1 MNLNCPECSAN
12 EIKNE
17 GDGIMSCKKCD
28 LIFDSGPQWT
38 RYNPESKSA
47 VNVVGQEK
55 QAINSKTIL
64 KWQKETRT
72 GNLASRSIL
81 LASEEIERISNE
93 IKVSDSIKE
102 SALEIF
108 SSSSKKG
115 LVRGRSS
122 EKVAAASIYTACRM
136 ANVPRTLDEVADR
149 CNLNR
154 NELSRLHRLIT
165 RKLKLKIGFTSIS
178 SLLPRFSEKLAVN
191 EKVEEEAQRIIN
203 FVENSDYRQGISP
216 AALLGA
222 ALYISCK
229 KNKVR
234 RSQLEIAK
242 AVGTS
247 EVTLR
252 NRAKEIILII
262 DSE

>member
-1 MNLNCPECSAN
+1 MKLNCPDCSSE
-12 EIKNE
+12 EIRNE
-17 GDGIMSCKKCD
+17 GDGIMTCNKCNS
-28 LIFDSGPQWT
+28 IFDSGPQWT
-38 RYNPESKSA
+38 RYNPKSPARKQSKNIENEGIS
-47 VNVVGQEK
+47 
-55 QAINSKTIL
+55 SKTIM
-64 KWQKETRT
+64 KWQRETRT

-81 LASEEIERISNE
+81 LASEEIERISDE
-93 IKVSDSIKE
+93 IKITDSIKE

-108 SSSSKKG
+108 SSSSKSG

-136 ANVPRTLDEVADR
+136 ANVPRTLDEIADKS
-149 CNLNR
+149 NLNR
-154 NELSRLHRLIT
+154 NELSRLHKLIV
-165 RKLKLKIGFTSIS
+165 RKLKLKVGFTNIGN
-178 SLLPRFSEKLAVN
+178 LLPRFATKLALN
-191 EKVEEEAQRIIN
+191 KNIQNDAQDIIELVES
-203 FVENSDYRQGISP
+203 SDYRQGISP

-229 KNKVR
+229 NNKIR

-252 NRAKEIILII
+252 NRAKEILSLI
-262 DSE
+262 DSK

>member
-1 MNLNCPECSAN
+1 MKLKCPECESKN
-12 EIKNE
+12 IKDE
-17 GDGIMSCKKCD
+17 GDSVMSCKDCD

-38 RYNPESKSA
+38 SYNPEKMITA
-47 VNVVGQEK
+47 IPQK
-55 QAINSKTIL
+55 HDINSGTIM

-81 LASEEIERISNE
+81 LASDEIERITFDL
-93 IKVSDSIKE
+93 KVDNSIKE

-108 SSSSKKG
+108 SSSSKAG

-122 EKVAAASIYTACRM
+122 EKVAAAAIYTACRM
-136 ANVPRTLDEVADR
+136 ANLPRTLDEVADKT
-149 CNLNR
+149 NLNR

-165 RKLKLKIGFTSIS
+165 RKLKLKINLTNTLN
-178 SLLPRFSEKLAVN
+178 LLPRFSKKLALSRN
-191 EKVEEEAQRIIN
+191 IEIYAQDIIN
-203 FVENSDYRQGISP
+203 TVEKSDYRQGISP

-222 ALYISCK
+222 ALYLSCK
-229 KNKVR
+229 KNKIR

-252 NRAKEIILII
+252 NRAKEIIKLI
-262 DSE
+262 

>member
-1 MNLNCPECSAN
+1 MKLKCHECESQS
-12 EIKNE
+12 IKNE
-17 GDGIMSCKKCD
+17 GDSILSCKDCD
-28 LIFDSGPQWT
+28 LIFDSGPKWT
-38 RYNPESKSA
+38 SYNPESIIESIP
-47 VNVVGQEK
+47 QE
-55 QAINSKTIL
+55 QNINSKTIM

-72 GNLASRSIL
+72 GNIASKSIL
-81 LASEEIERISNE
+81 LASDEIERIAFDL
-93 IKVSDSIKE
+93 KVDNSIKE

-108 SSSSKKG
+108 SSSSKSG

-136 ANVPRTLDEVADR
+136 ENVPRTLDEVADKTR
-149 CNLNR
+149 LNR
-154 NELSRLHRLIT
+154 NELSRLHRLIA
-165 RKLKLKIGFTSIS
+165 RKLKLKINITNTVN
-178 SLLPRFSEKLAVN
+178 LLPRFSDKLKLN
-191 EKVEEEAQRIIN
+191 RDTEIYAQDIIN
-203 FVENSDYRQGISP
+203 TVENSDYRQGISP

-222 ALYISCK
+222 ALYLSCK

-252 NRAKEIILII
+252 NRAKEITTLL
-262 DSE
+262 

>member
-1 MNLNCPECSAN
+1 MKLKCPECESQS
-12 EIKNE
+12 IKNE
-17 GDGIMSCKKCD
+17 GDSILSCKDCD
-28 LIFDSGPQWT
+28 LIFDSGPKWT
-38 RYNPESKSA
+38 SYNPESIIESIP
-47 VNVVGQEK
+47 QE
-55 QAINSKTIL
+55 QNINSKTIM

-72 GNLASRSIL
+72 GNLASKSIL
-81 LASEEIERISNE
+81 LASDEIERIAFDL
-93 IKVSDSIKE
+93 KVDNSIKE

-108 SSSSKKG
+108 SSSSKSG

-136 ANVPRTLDEVADR
+136 ENVPRTLDEVADKTR
-149 CNLNR
+149 LNR
-154 NELSRLHRLIT
+154 NELSRLHRLIA
-165 RKLKLKIGFTSIS
+165 RKLKLKINITNTVN
-178 SLLPRFSEKLAVN
+178 LLPRFSDKLKLN
-191 EKVEEEAQRIIN
+191 RDTEIYAQDIIN
-203 FVENSDYRQGISP
+203 TVENSDYRQGISP

-222 ALYISCK
+222 ALYLSCK

-252 NRAKEIILII
+252 NRAKEITTLL
-262 DSE
+262 

>member
-1 MNLNCPECSAN
+1 MKLNCPDCSSE

-17 GDGIMSCKKCD
+17 GDGIMTCIKCNS
-28 LIFDSGPQWT
+28 IFDSGPQWT
-38 RYNPESKSA
+38 RYNPNKT
-47 VNVVGQEK
+47 NKK
-55 QAINSKTIL
+55 QAKNIENKGISSKTIM
-64 KWQKETRT
+64 KWQRETRT

-81 LASEEIERISNE
+81 LASEEIERLSDE
-93 IKVSDSIKE
+93 IKINDSIKE

-108 SSSSKKG
+108 SSSSKSG

-136 ANVPRTLDEVADR
+136 ANVPRTLDEIADKS
-149 CNLNR
+149 NLNR
-154 NELSRLHRLIT
+154 NELSRLHKLIV
-165 RKLKLKIGFTSIS
+165 RKLKLKVGFTNIAN
-178 SLLPRFSEKLAVN
+178 LLPRFATKLAVN
-191 EKVEEEAQRIIN
+191 NIIQN
-203 FVENSDYRQGISP
+203 DAHDIIELVGKSGYRQGISP

-222 ALYISCK
+222 SLYISCK

-242 AVGTS
+242 VVGTS

-252 NRAKEIILII
+252 NRAKEILSLIE
-262 DSE
+262 SK